1 MGMVLALAR
10 WRGLW
15 QGSFIMDELPP
26 TPESA
31 GAPPGSSP
39 PTSPLTP
46 PPVIRKPSLPP
57 PLTMAAARPRSS
69 VIWKILTV
77 VFLALFVLSFL
88 LNFAGFSQNV
98 IPHSRAT
105 MDRVRNLEEVTL
117 SSTNSDNKIAVIE
130 VDGVISSGE
139 IDRSGVGM
147 VQYIKD
153 QLKMAERDTDVKAVI
168 LKVNSPGGEVLASD
182 EINKAI
188 TKFQD
193 QTHRP
198 VVASMGALAASGGY
212 YISVPCQ
219 WIVAN
224 ELTITGS
231 IGVIMHGYNYREL
244 MDKVGIHPQVFKSG
258 RFKDML
264 SGEREDKN
272 LTAEEQRTRDQE
284 DQMVQSLINETFNKF
299 KEVVKTGRGRAAR
312 ENAGDGKTLVD
323 EWEDYA
329 DGRVLSG
336 KQALNFGFVDELGD
350 FDAAIKRAETL
361 AKISRANLVQ
371 YRMPMDLGSLLS
383 RILGK
388 TEMPAIKVDLGVELP
403 KLEAGR
409 LYFIAPMTVLH

>member
-1 MGMVLALAR
+1 
-10 WRGLW
+10 
-15 QGSFIMDELPP
+15 MDELPP
-26 TPESA
+26 TPESS
-31 GAPPGSSP
+31 GAPPGS
-39 PTSPLTP
+39 P
-46 PPVIRKPSLPP
+46 PPPLPPIIRTPLPP
-57 PLTMAAARPRSS
+57 PPLAMTPVRRQSS
-69 VIWKILTV
+69 VLWKVLTI
-77 VFLALFVLSFL
+77 VFLVLFVFSL
-88 LNFAGFSQNV
+88 LANFAGLSHTV
-98 IPHSRAT
+98 MPRSRAT
-105 MDRVRNLEEVTL
+105 MERVRNLEEVSL
-117 SSTNSDNKIAVIE
+117 SSTNSDNKIAIID

-139 IDRSGVGM
+139 IDRSGVNM

-153 QLKMAERDTDVKAVI
+153 QLKMAERDSDVKAVI
-168 LKVNSPGGEVLASD
+168 LKVDSPGGEVLASD

-188 TKFQD
+188 TKFQE

-198 VVASMGALAASGGY
+198 VVASMGTLAASGGY

-244 MDKVGIHPQVFKSG
+244 MDKVGIHPMVFKSG

-272 LTAEEQRTRDQE
+272 LTPDQQRTRDQE
-284 DQMVQSLINETFNKF
+284 DQMVQSLIDETFNRF
-299 KEVVKTGRGRAAR
+299 KEVVKTGRERAAK
-312 ENAGDGKTLVD
+312 ENEGNGKTLAD
-323 EWEDYA
+323 DWQDYA

-350 FDAAIKRAETL
+350 FDTARKRAESL
-361 AKISRANLVQ
+361 AKISSANLVQ
-371 YRMPMDLGSLLS
+371 YRMPMDLGSVLS
-383 RILGK
+383 RLLGK
-388 TEMPAIKVDLGVELP
+388 TEVPALKVDLGVELP

>member
-1 MGMVLALAR
+1 
-10 WRGLW
+10 
-15 QGSFIMDELPP
+15 MDELPP
-26 TPESA
+26 SSESA

-39 PTSPLTP
+39 PPLPPIIRTP
-46 PPVIRKPSLPP
+46 LPP
-57 PLTMAAARPRSS
+57 PPLAMAPARPKSS
-69 VIWKILTV
+69 VLWKVLTI
-77 VFLALFVLSFL
+77 VFLVLFVFSL
-88 LNFAGFSQNV
+88 LANFAGFSHTV
-98 IPHSRAT
+98 MPRGRAT
-105 MDRVRNLEEVTL
+105 MERVRNLEEVSL
-117 SSTNSDNKIAVIE
+117 SSTNSDNKIAIID

-139 IDRSGVGM
+139 IDRSGVNM

-153 QLKMAERDTDVKAVI
+153 QLKMAERDSDVKAVI
-168 LKVNSPGGEVLASD
+168 LKVDSPGGEVLASD

-198 VVASMGALAASGGY
+198 VVASMGTLAASGGY

-244 MDKVGIHPQVFKSG
+244 MDKVGIHPMVFKSG

-272 LTAEEQRTRDQE
+272 LTPDQQRTRDQE
-284 DQMVQSLINETFNKF
+284 DQMVQSLIDETFNRF
-299 KEVVKTGRGRAAR
+299 KEVVKTGRERAAK
-312 ENAGDGKTLVD
+312 ENEGNGKTLAD
-323 EWEDYA
+323 DWQDYA

-336 KQALNFGFVDELGD
+336 RQALNFGFVDELGD
-350 FDAAIKRAETL
+350 FDTARKRAESL
-361 AKISRANLVQ
+361 AKISSANLVQ
-371 YRMPMDLGSLLS
+371 YRMPMDLGSVLS
-383 RILGK
+383 RLFGK
-388 TEMPAIKVDLGVELP
+388 TEVPALKIDLGVELP

>member
-1 MGMVLALAR
+1 ML
-10 WRGLW
+10 
-15 QGSFIMDELPP
+15 
-26 TPESA
+26 
-31 GAPPGSSP
+31 
-39 PTSPLTP
+39 
-46 PPVIRKPSLPP
+46 
-57 PLTMAAARPRSS
+57 
-69 VIWKILTV
+69 WKILTV
-77 VFLALFVLSFL
+77 VFLVLFVFSL
-88 LNFAGFSQNV
+88 LANFAGLSHTV
-98 IPHSRAT
+98 LPRSRAT
-105 MDRVRNLEEVTL
+105 MERVRNLEEISI

-139 IDRSGVGM
+139 IDRSGVNM

-168 LKVNSPGGEVLASD
+168 LKVDSPGGEVLASD

-198 VVASMGALAASGGY
+198 VVASMGTLAASGGY

-244 MDKVGIHPQVFKSG
+244 MDKVGIHPMVFKSG

-272 LTAEEQRTRDQE
+272 LTPDQQRTRDQE
-284 DQMVQSLINETFNKF
+284 DQMVQSLIDETFNKF
-299 KEVVKTGRGRAAR
+299 KDVVKTGRERAAK
-312 ENAGDGKTLVD
+312 ENEGNGKTLTD
-323 EWEDYA
+323 EWQDYA

-350 FDAAIKRAETL
+350 FDAARKRAEKL
-361 AKISRANLVQ
+361 ANISSASLVQ
-371 YRMPMDLGSLLS
+371 YRMPMDLGSVLS

-388 TEMPAIKVDLGVELP
+388 TDVPAIKVDLGVELP